1 MATFNLRKFSEPDR
15 LKTIKPS
22 RLIEFLKPYND
33 YLDRRGFAFPARPDA
48 EIDYER
54 LSEHPH
60 PSR

>member
-33 YLDRRGFAFPARPDA
+33 YLARRGFTLPAGPDD
-48 EIDYER
+48 EIDYE
-54 LSEHPH
+54 S
-60 PSR
+60 